1 MQILYS
7 HRPTLPTSPTLRIVL
22 PTALLSVGITR
33 AAPARPE
40 PAFQHLSARRC
51 YACLGGLR
59 LGRGI
64 EGFARIAYETPA
76 SRTPKTKRK
85 IHHPT
90 RVTLMKSPRRA
101 KVEPTSPPDSPEHF
115 FNVLSDP
122 ETSAPRKLRAAGWC
136 LKHKQCEELALS
148 VLEHIAR
155 TRRRG
160 ISASLQDRAHR
171 LLAKY
176 GRPKSPDTS
185 DPLSPGMDVL
195 LSPAKWGEWYGTVDK
210 EALAKRDHERKLADR
225 RKTLEG
231 EALANLLQE
240 LRTHKNLRIWMRERV
255 AAGEVFLPEEV
266 AVLDSLQVIDG
277 L

>member
-1 MQILYS
+1 
-7 HRPTLPTSPTLRIVL
+7 
-22 PTALLSVGITR
+22 
-33 AAPARPE
+33 
-40 PAFQHLSARRC
+40 
-51 YACLGGLR
+51 
-59 LGRGI
+59 
-64 EGFARIAYETPA
+64 
-76 SRTPKTKRK
+76 
-85 IHHPT
+85 
-90 RVTLMKSPRRA
+90 MKSPRRA

-122 ETSAPRKLRAAGWC
+122 DTSAPRKLRAAAWC
-136 LKHKQCEELALS
+136 LKKHQREDLALS
-148 VLEHIAR
+148 VLDHIAR

-176 GRPKSPDTS
+176 ARPKAAAPS

-195 LSPAKWGEWYGTVDK
+195 LAPAKWAEWYGTVDK
-210 EALAKRDHERKLADR
+210 EALAKRDNKRKLADR
-225 RKTLEG
+225 RKSLQDG
-231 EALANLLQE
+231 ALPNLLQE

-266 AVLDSLQVIDG
+266 AVLDSMRVIDK